1 MPIENLLNLIQT
13 AFPRYDKLVLRE
25 MTLEEAQISDTHSL
39 KGVVGVNET
48 IDEENFYIFLE
59 FSFEKQITKIG
70 SYQPIRVS
78 FRHAQAI
85 MQDNQQMKTTPNL
98 LGNNVSKTYF
108 TYKNK
113 QRIIF
118 STIFRVMYGNISYD
132 S

>member
-1 MPIENLLNLIQT
+1 MYDWFKENGFAKRGRQ
-13 AFPRYDKLVLRE
+13 R
-25 MTLEEAQISDTHSL
+25 
-39 KGVVGVNET
+39 
-48 IDEENFYIFLE
+48 
-59 FSFEKQITKIG
+59 KI
-70 SYQPIRVS
+70 
-78 FRHAQAI
+78 
-85 MQDNQQMKTTPNL
+85 NQQMKTTPDL